1 MKRILAI
8 LTLFTIWAEAQ
19 TLTLKQC
26 VDQALAT
33 HPDIQSF
40 MLRLQQSEESVKSS
54 RSAFLPQIVLHGNYD
69 FQHTYALPV
78 NGRFHTKDEN
88 GWSAGV
94 GVRQKLWDFEKSSRL
109 TDASKLGRAIA
120 KARLQDARALMILR
134 VRTAYLQLLVNRAAI
149 DVYTKD
155 LAAKQALYD
164 QAKAM
169 QKQGLKT
176 GADALRFFAAL
187 EEAKDALS
195 GAKSAYAQS
204 KIALETL
211 IGKSIPETVRFD
223 AAPLANVAGQI
234 TIPNKAT
241 LMKTNPKLAVARLEA
256 KADEKRYLAAKAQ
269 RYGSLDLVADLSHV
283 DTLSAYDTKQAGVQ
297 YSAPIFSGG
306 KLSAEAQKAKIV
318 MQIAAENIEVQK
330 RSVLETYRK
339 LKTEIAHLKQS
350 LKAQQARI
358 AAAKESAKLLSA
370 RYKVGMSTYIQLL
383 DTQSVLLKAR
393 LALLQTRFR
402 LADTLNRLQYL
413 TGKDDD

>member
-26 VDQALAT
+26 VDHALAT
-33 HPDIQSF
+33 HPDVQSF
-40 MLRLQQSEESVKSS
+40 ILRLQQSEESVKSN
-54 RSAFLPQIVLHGNYD
+54 RSAFLPQVMLHGNYD

-78 NGRFHTKDEN
+78 NGQFHTKNEN

-109 TDASKLGRAIA
+109 TDASKLSRAIA
-120 KARLQDARALMILR
+120 KARLADARALMIFR

-155 LAAKQALYD
+155 LEAKQALYD

-169 QKQGLKT
+169 RRQGLKT
-176 GADALRFFAAL
+176 KADELRFFAAL

-195 GAKSAYAQS
+195 GAQSAYAQS

-211 IGKSIPETVRFD
+211 IGKPIPETVTFD
-223 AAPLANVAGQI
+223 ATSLADVAKHI
-234 TIPNKAT
+234 TIPDEAI

-256 KADEKRYLAAKAQ
+256 KADKKRYLAAKAQ
-269 RYGSLDLVADLSHV
+269 RFGSLDLVADLSHV

-306 KLSAEAQKAKIV
+306 KLSAEAQKAKIAV
-318 MQIAAENIEVQK
+318 QIAVENIEAQK
-330 RSVLETYRK
+330 RTLLQDY
-339 LKTEIAHLKQS
+339 HS
-350 LKAQQARI
+350 LKADITHLRQSLRTQQARI
-358 AAAKESAKLLSA
+358 AAAKESEKLLLA
-370 RYKVGMSTYIQLL
+370 RYKAGVSTYIQLL

-393 LALLQTRFR
+393 LALLHSRYR
-402 LADTLNRLQYL
+402 LAETLNRLQYL
-413 TGKDDD
+413 TGKNDV